1 MVSVGGY
8 DEANGG
14 RDVGR
19 EIGLMRVGG
28 GLKMQDE
35 GQEELTTWT
44 MRYFV
49 TVWFNRSRSSQFA
62 VAFPVHLQLA
72 QVQLQVRSLASGYLP
87 RLGR

>member
-35 GQEELTTWT
+35 G
-44 MRYFV
+44 
-49 TVWFNRSRSSQFA
+49 
-62 VAFPVHLQLA
+62 
-72 QVQLQVRSLASGYLP
+72 
-87 RLGR
+87 